1 MEIYERIKQLRKQH
15 LKLSQERFGEMLGVN
30 RDVINNIERNR
41 LAKPEQKEP
50 LYRLICETFH
60 VNYKWL
66 TSGDG
71 EMLVTTKQSFVEKL
85 SAEYGLS
92 YTAQKI
98 IECYL
103 NLDDQQRAAVDDFI
117 KTIAESIIEPTVDTQ
132 SVGAVDEA
140 LDKTISIYRAA
151 NSEQHTEHE
160 IIKDGKSTIDKLSK
174 IPPVTNKEDF

>member
-1 MEIYERIKQLRKQH
+1 MLEIYERIKELRKQH

-71 EMLVTTKQSFVEKL
+71 EMFITTKQSFIERL
-85 SAEYGLS
+85 SEEYGLS
-92 YTAQKI
+92 STAQKV
-98 IECYL
+98 IESYL
-103 NLDDQQRAAVDDFI
+103 NLDDEQRATVDDFI
-117 KTIAESIIEPTVDTQ
+117 RTIAESIAAESHT
-132 SVGAVDEA
+132 GAVDEA
-140 LDKTISIYRAA
+140 LDRTIANRAA
-151 NSEQHTEHE
+151 PEGGDIASDMKKVMDVGEEVFAPR
-160 IIKDGKSTIDKLSK
+160 STSK
-174 IPPVTNKEDF
+174 K